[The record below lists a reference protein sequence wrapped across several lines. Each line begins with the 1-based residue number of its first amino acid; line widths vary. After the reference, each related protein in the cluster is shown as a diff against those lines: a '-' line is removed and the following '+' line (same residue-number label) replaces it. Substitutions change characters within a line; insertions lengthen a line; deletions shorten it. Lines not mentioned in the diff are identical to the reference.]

1 MKKAGESGHDL
12 HYKCGLNICSHV
24 SPILDNEIALMMT
37 FKRLLVLVLVSSL
50 LAACATSPTGRRQ
63 LMLVS
68 EDSAIASSKQAYVST
83 VKELDQAGKIEE
95 DPVIN
100 ARVKTITGRL
110 ITEAIKMRPETASW
124 EWSVVVVDD
133 PEMVNAWCMAGGRM
147 AIYTGLLEKIDPSD
161 DELAQVMGHEIS
173 HALAKHSAEKMS
185 MQIATSVGVAAVGIA
200 SDNTGVALTGA
211 ALTAML
217 AVNLPNSR
225 AAETEADRIGIELAA
240 KAGYDPAAAA
250 SLWRKMAAASKSG
263 TPQFLSTHPAPE
275 NRQQKLAKLE
285 TKMAPYYVPDADHPV
300 YRLH

>member
-1 MKKAGESGHDL
+1 
-12 HYKCGLNICSHV
+12 
-24 SPILDNEIALMMT
+24 MT
-37 FKRLLVLVLVSSL
+37 IYSRLLVFLLVSAL

-68 EDSAIASSKQAYVST
+68 EESSIVSSKQAYIST
-83 VKELDQAGKIEE
+83 VGELDKAGKIET
-95 DPVIN
+95 DSKMVS
-100 ARVKTITGRL
+100 RVETITGRL
-110 ITEAIKMRPETASW
+110 ITEAIKMRPETAAW
-124 EWSVVVVDD
+124 EWSVVVIDD

-147 AIYTGLLEKIDPSD
+147 AIYTGLLEQIEPTD

-173 HALAKHSAEKMS
+173 HALAKHTAEKMS
-185 MQIATSVGVAAVGIA
+185 VQMATSVGVAVVGIA

-225 AAETEADRIGIELAA
+225 AAEKEADRIGIELAA

-250 SLWRKMAAASKSG
+250 TLWQKMGATSKSG

-275 NRQQKLAKLE
+275 DRQQKLTKLAV
-285 TKMAPYYVPDADHPV
+285 KMAPYYDPQADHPV
-300 YRLH
+300 YQLR